1 MSKFGIGQVWES
13 PRGFLYKVVKVSL
26 AEQATLRSGT
36 DGKGRI
42 VRRNVNDN
50 INWKLQHEET
60 DGGSSV

>member
-26 AEQATLRSGT
+26 AEQATLRMGT

-50 INWKLQHEET
+50 INWKLQHEAT
-60 DGGSSV
+60 NGGSSV